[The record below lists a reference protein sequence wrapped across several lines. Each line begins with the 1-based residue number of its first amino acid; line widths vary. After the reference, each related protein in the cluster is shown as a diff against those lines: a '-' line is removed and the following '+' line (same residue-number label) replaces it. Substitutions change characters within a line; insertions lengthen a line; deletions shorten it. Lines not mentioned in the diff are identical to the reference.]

1 MCEMCETCDGEGACA
16 HPSQFL
22 VLSCP
27 SFLSFF
33 SQVRLQLDEP
43 GTVWCAATEVLS
55 GTVNCQDSEL
65 QENNPLAACYFQDRW
80 VNFDEF
86 WEQAIC
92 YYVGS
97 VPNS

>member
-1 MCEMCETCDGEGACA
+1 MERA
-16 HPSQFL
+16 P
-22 VLSCP
+22 VLTHH
-27 SFLSFF
+27 SFLFF
-33 SQVRLQLDEP
+33 HVLLSSQVRLQLDEP